1 MRRSRKALRLEMRAL
16 RRETKVLQQEMDEQ
30 EQRTAANH
38 IEIMSILEEIRGQL
52 GQILNEYLY

>member
-1 MRRSRKALRLEMRAL
+1 MRRSRKALQLEMRAL